1 MTVFDQRHQKV
12 QYQYNAAGDINFGA
26 VQNKMEVVAE
36 LGKLQAELAEAIRAG
51 LFDED
56 TATDVEYQLKKA
68 VQQAEKPEA
77 DKKSVL
83 QHLQEARALI
93 AGVAEAAGLV
103 GALVEAADKVKD
115 FF

>member
-1 MTVFDQRHQKV
+1 M
-12 QYQYNAAGDINFGA
+12 
-26 VQNKMEVVAE
+26 
-36 LGKLQAELAEAIRAG
+36 
-51 LFDED
+51 
-56 TATDVEYQLKKA
+56 EYQLKKA